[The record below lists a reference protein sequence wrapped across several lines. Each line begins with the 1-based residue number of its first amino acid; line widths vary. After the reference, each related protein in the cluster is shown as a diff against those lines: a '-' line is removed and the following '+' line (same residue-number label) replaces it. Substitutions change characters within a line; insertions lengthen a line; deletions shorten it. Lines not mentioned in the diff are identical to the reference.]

1 MAYRDARLNEF
12 GDLVLRSRPDCLFTL
27 FFALLGGL
35 HGTIAL
41 LAFYHG
47 RWEAYLSAVFCGV
60 FAVVAIACR
69 AFRCEMTVRRD
80 VNQIHVRTGVGPFS
94 VDRRIAFGAI
104 SAVRLTLL
112 AGTGPESSTI
122 EFICYDADLRCPPS
136 SSPRQ
141 EALLLAMIL
150 DVPLTKVYGEH
161 VPPDRERVSALM

>member
-1 MAYRDARLNEF
+1 MRYRDARLNEF
-12 GDLVLRSRPDCLFTL
+12 GDLVLRTRPDSLFTL
-27 FFALLGGL
+27 FFSLLGGL

-47 RWEAYLSAVFCGV
+47 RWEAYLSAIFCGV
-60 FAVVAIACR
+60 FAIVAIACR
-69 AFRCEMTVRRD
+69 AFRTEMALRRD
-80 VNQIHVRTGVGPFS
+80 LRQIHIRTGVGPFS

-104 SAVRLTLL
+104 SNVRLTLL
-112 AGTGPESSTI
+112 AGNSPESSTI
-122 EFICYDADLRCPPS
+122 ELICYDNDLRCPPTLY
-136 SSPRQ
+136 PRQ